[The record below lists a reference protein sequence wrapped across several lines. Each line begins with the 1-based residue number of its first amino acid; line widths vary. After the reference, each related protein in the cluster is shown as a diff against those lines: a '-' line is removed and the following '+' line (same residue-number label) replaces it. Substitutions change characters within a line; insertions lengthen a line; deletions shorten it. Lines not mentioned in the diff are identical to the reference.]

1 MNSYEEQRFFLN
13 CDLTS
18 MQNIKTD
25 QQQKLPQPP
34 LEKSIANPDN
44 LIDLPV
50 VEDLVNPGKDLF
62 EIINQRRSR
71 RKYTTEAIDLEHLSF
86 LLWCTQGVKKVFDR
100 KENKVTFRTVPSAGA
115 RHPLETYLAVL
126 HVEGLE
132 QGIYRYCALNH
143 QLEFLHTVEDLHSK
157 TVDACLEQEFVG
169 ESSVIFFW
177 SAIPYR
183 CEWRYAYMAAKLI
196 LLDAGHVCQNLY
208 LASEAL
214 GLGTCGIAAYDQEKS
229 NELLKV
235 DGEDEMVVYIASVG
249 KL

>member
-13 CDLTS
+13 CDLGS

-25 QQQKLPQPP
+25 QQKKLPQPP
-34 LEKSIANPDN
+34 LEKAIINPNN
-44 LIDLPV
+44 LIDLPI

-62 EIINQRRSR
+62 EIINQRKSR
-71 RKYTTEAIDLEHLSF
+71 RKYTAESIDLEHLSF
-86 LLWCTQGVKKVFDR
+86 LLWCTQGVKNVLER
-100 KENKVTFRTVPSAGA
+100 GSNKISFRTVPSAGA
-115 RHPLETYLAVL
+115 RHAFETYLAVL

-132 QGIYRYCALNH
+132 QGMYRYCPLNH
-143 QLEFLHTVEDLHSK
+143 QLEFLHTVDDLPSK

-169 ESSVIFFW
+169 DSSVVFFW
-177 SAIPYR
+177 TAIPYR
-183 CEWRYAYMAAKLI
+183 CEWRYAFMAAKLI
-196 LLDAGHVCQNLY
+196 LIDAGHVCQNLY

-214 GLGTCGIAAYDQEKS
+214 SLGACGIAAYNQQKS

>member
-13 CDLTS
+13 CNLAS

>member
-13 CDLTS
+13 CNLAS

-86 LLWCTQGVKKVFDR
+86 LLWCTQGVKKAFDR

>member
-13 CDLTS
+13 CDLGS

-25 QQQKLPQPP
+25 QQKKLPQPP
-34 LEKSIANPDN
+34 LEKAIINPNN
-44 LIDLPV
+44 LIDLPI

-62 EIINQRRSR
+62 DIINQRKSR
-71 RKYTTEAIDLEHLSF
+71 RKYNAESIDLEHLSF
-86 LLWCTQGVKKVFDR
+86 LLWCTQGVKNVLER
-100 KENKVTFRTVPSAGA
+100 GSNKISFRTVPSAGA
-115 RHPLETYLAVL
+115 RHAFETYLAVL

-132 QGIYRYCALNH
+132 QGIYRYCPLSH
-143 QLEFLHTVEDLHSK
+143 QLEFLHTADDLPSQ

-169 ESSVIFFW
+169 ESSVVFFW
-177 SAIPYR
+177 TAVPYR
-183 CEWRYAYMAAKLI
+183 CEWRYAFMAAKLI

-214 GLGTCGIAAYDQEKS
+214 SLGACGIAAYNQEKS